1 MLNLLA
7 KAFMTA
13 TRTEPES
20 ERDHDLHAAWRTRC
34 RRAIEEE
41 GYTLAR
47 AHGDC
52 PG

>member
-1 MLNLLA
+1 MIDLLA

-13 TRTEPES
+13 TRTEQAF
-20 ERDHDLHAAWRTRC
+20 ERDRELEAARRSRC